1 MKQTASIKTTR
12 LHITS
17 LNKEDNGFILE
28 LVNTPGWLKF
38 IGNRNINTA
47 EEASAYIERINNN
60 KNIRYW
66 VVRLVQDETAIGIVT
81 LIKRDHLKYPDI
93 GFAFLPQF
101 GSKGYAYE
109 ATKAVLDFI
118 LQRTSYKH
126 IAAITV
132 PGNTRSIGLLKK
144 LQFHFERD
152 IIDKEEL
159 QLYSIAV
166 AQSKDSKITADK
178 TKK

>member
-1 MKQTASIKTTR
+1 LKQTASIKTTR

-101 GSKGYAYE
+101 GSKGYA
-109 ATKAVLDFI
+109 
-118 LQRTSYKH
+118 
-126 IAAITV
+126 
-132 PGNTRSIGLLKK
+132 
-144 LQFHFERD
+144 
-152 IIDKEEL
+152 
-159 QLYSIAV
+159 
-166 AQSKDSKITADK
+166 
-178 TKK
+178 